1 MTVLN
6 YILLILV
13 FCLTPALV
21 LKLCRK
27 FPVLDAIGPVVILY
41 ILGVIMGN
49 LGFIGIKLCPAELP
63 VVQEILNS
71 AMVPLAIPMM
81 LFGCVF
87 RKSDIRSHVKALI
100 SGLAAVIIAVVAGFF
115 IFRSIVT
122 SPGDPDF
129 AARISA
135 MLSGVYTGGTVNM
148 ASIQKMLGVS
158 EETFVLANTADM
170 IISFLYL
177 IFLMTIGIRL
187 FRRILPFNAR
197 ELDETGREIIGKEVD
212 RSRENPYAGLF
223 TRAGLKSGLASVGT
237 AVAIFLVSFLVATGI
252 DSIVKADVFM
262 MVLILMLT
270 TLGIGASFVK
280 PIRELKYSYWIGMY
294 FIYIFSFVVASM
306 ADLSQIDLARSIGIF
321 GLIGFIVFGSL
332 LLHIVFSRFLK
343 IDADTVTITSV
354 AYINSPPLVPMIAAA
369 MKNKDVL
376 VPGLTVGIVGYAVGN
391 YLGLFIFQL
400 LSAL

>member
-6 YILLILV
+6 YTLLILV

-49 LGFIGIKLCPAELP
+49 LDFIGIKLCPAELP

-81 LFGCVF
+81 LFGCIF

-115 IFRSIVT
+115 IFRNIVT

-197 ELDETGREIIGKEVD
+197 ELDETGREIIGKEVE

-223 TRAGLKSGLASVGT
+223 TGAGLKSGLKSVGT

-270 TLGIGASFVK
+270 TLGIGASFAK
-280 PIRELKYSYWIGMY
+280 PVRELKYSYGIGMY

-306 ADLSQIDLARSIGIF
+306 ADLSQIDLARSMGIF